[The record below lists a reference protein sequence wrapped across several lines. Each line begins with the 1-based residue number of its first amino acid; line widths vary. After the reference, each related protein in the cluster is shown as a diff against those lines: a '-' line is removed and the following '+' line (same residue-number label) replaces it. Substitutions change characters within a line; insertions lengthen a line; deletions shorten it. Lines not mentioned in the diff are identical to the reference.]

1 MAAEIKPRN
10 RRAAARGART
20 REMLRQLM
28 LEHAAEHP
36 LTKPLTGKE
45 LQRHL
50 KDRGI
55 TLGLSA
61 VLWHVQRIRLQAD
74 IEALDVE
81 LRRNCSNSSDSTQG
95 IS

>member
-20 REMLRQLM
+20 REMLRQAM
-28 LEHAAEHP
+28 LAHATEHP
-36 LTKPLTGKE
+36 LSRPMTGKE
-45 LQRHL
+45 LQRML
-50 KDRGI
+50 KEKGVY
-55 TLGLSA
+55 LGLSA

-81 LRRNCSNSSDSTQG
+81 LRCNRSNSSDSTPAV
-95 IS
+95 